1 MQQNSRRFALQYVAL
16 AQAHDGSRDWVLK
29 PKMHLWLELCSEDSR
44 PALFWTYRD
53 EDYGGGVARM
63 ARRRGGIPSVSAV
76 SRQVL
81 ESFRV
86 KQPIVRIVL

>member
-1 MQQNSRRFALQYVAL
+1 MQRISRLFALQYVAF
-16 AQAHDGSRDWVLK
+16 AQAHEGRRDWVLK
-29 PKMHLWLELCSEDSR
+29 PKMHLWLELCSEHSR

-53 EDYGGGVARM
+53 EDYGGGVSRM
-63 ARRRGGIPSVSAV
+63 ARRRGGYSSVSAV

-86 KQPIVRIVL
+86 KQPILRIV